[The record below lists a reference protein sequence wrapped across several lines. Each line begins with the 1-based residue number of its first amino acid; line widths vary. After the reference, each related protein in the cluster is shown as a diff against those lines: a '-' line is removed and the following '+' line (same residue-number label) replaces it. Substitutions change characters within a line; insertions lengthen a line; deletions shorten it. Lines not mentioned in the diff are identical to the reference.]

1 MWEVPHWA
9 SIEHE
14 DNLPGCASVLDM
26 DDTSSCAE
34 IELDPPSHHQLGV
47 DKTQS
52 EPTPLLSPSAQ
63 IGSSKSLPS
72 TLDRILS
79 ASNDPGP
86 NDQIPRYLFLEN
98 TGIDTSN

>member
-1 MWEVPHWA
+1 MWEVPHWT

-14 DNLPGCASVLDM
+14 DNSNPPGCASVLDM

-34 IELDPPSHHQLGV
+34 IELDPPSHHQLRV

-52 EPTPLLSPSAQ
+52 EPTPLLSPLVEIS
-63 IGSSKSLPS
+63 SSKSLPS
-72 TLDRILS
+72 TLDRNLS

-86 NDQIPRYLFLEN
+86 NDQIPR
-98 TGIDTSN
+98 

>member
-1 MWEVPHWA
+1 MWLPHWT

-34 IELDPPSHHQLGV
+34 IELDPPSHHQSGV

-52 EPTPLLSPSAQ
+52 EPTPLLNPSAE
-63 IGSSKSLPS
+63 IGSPKSLPS
-72 TLDRILS
+72 TLDILS
-79 ASNDPGP
+79 ASNHS
-86 NDQIPRYLFLEN
+86 NDQIPR
-98 TGIDTSN
+98 